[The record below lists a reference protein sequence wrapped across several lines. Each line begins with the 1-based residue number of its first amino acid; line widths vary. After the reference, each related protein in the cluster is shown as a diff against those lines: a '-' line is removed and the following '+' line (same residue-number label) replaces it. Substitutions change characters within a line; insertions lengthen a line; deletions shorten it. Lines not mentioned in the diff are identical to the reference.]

1 MRGFSI
7 SVRTAIILVALF
19 CVGLIGMI
27 WNKEAEQMRADRE
40 ATISQAIYRS
50 SNLALA
56 LENYTIRTIQS
67 ADMLLQLVRWEMEKN
82 KMFNDYQNLF
92 ARSSFDKNLLN
103 SIAVLDKNGNIIS
116 SSFSHHSDTILNFKD
131 REYFQF
137 HTSHPQDQIFISKP
151 LQSRTLGKA
160 VIVLSRRIDNTNGS
174 FRGVVLMQI
183 LPATFTS
190 FYKGAVVQQHDIVS
204 LIAPDGITYARQT
217 GTVSGYGE
225 NISKSPLFKYLA
237 QKPVGHYFAKDAL
250 RGIPTYFSYRKFRQ
264 YPIIATVGTAE
275 DDVLATF
282 YTREKRE
289 IIYSSIITFFIILF
303 SVVVCIGILHRRKN
317 VRALKANE
325 EKYRSIFK
333 NSTEAIILYT
343 PGGEILDLNPSAY
356 QVFKITAGEESTVN
370 FSELLYR
377 ENINDLAAKNI
388 SPTIELNGEHKFYCR
403 DGTSFYGEV
412 ASSSYNNVKD
422 IKVIV
427 SVIRDTTERSRLQKN
442 LINEKKS
449 RQQMITRQ
457 VIQAQ
462 EREREA
468 IGRELH
474 DNVSQIL
481 STVKLYLGIICKNKA
496 MANELLPKSMD
507 LLVSSLHEIRN
518 LSHELSAPTLGAH
531 SLVDSI
537 NVLLENINASGH
549 IQAHFFHETYED
561 KIKME
566 QKLAIYRI
574 IQEQLNNILK
584 HAHATTIFII
594 LKQEDGET
602 KLMIKDNGIG
612 FDQLASRKGIGLNNI
627 EARIKAFSG
636 HVNIV
641 SAPQKG
647 CTLEAF
653 FPLQTLELPVT

>member
-1 MRGFSI
+1 MKGFSI
-7 SVRTAIILVALF
+7 SVRTAIILVVLF
-19 CVGLIGMI
+19 CIGLIGMI
-27 WNKEAEQMRADRE
+27 WNKEAEQMKADRE

-67 ADMLLQLVRWEMEKN
+67 ADMLLQLVRWEFEKN
-82 KMFNDYQNLF
+82 EMFNDYQNLF

-103 SIAVLDKNGNIIS
+103 SVAVLDENGKIVS
-116 SSFSHHSDTILNFKD
+116 SSFTYRADTILNFKD
-131 REYFQF
+131 REYFQY

-151 LQSRTLGKA
+151 LQSGTPGKA
-160 VIVLSRRIDNTNGS
+160 VIVLSRRIDNADGS
-174 FRGVVLMQI
+174 FRGVVFMQI

-225 NISKSPLFKYLA
+225 NISKSPLFKHLA
-237 QKPVGHYFAKDAL
+237 TQRVGSYFAKDAL
-250 RGIPTYFSYRKFRQ
+250 RGIPTYFSYRRFRQ

-275 DDVLATF
+275 NDVLAMF
-282 YTREKRE
+282 YKREQRE
-289 IIYSSIITFFIILF
+289 IIYSSLITFFLILF
-303 SVVVCIGILHRRKN
+303 SVVVCIGILYRRKN
-317 VRALKANE
+317 VRVLKANE

-333 NSTEAIILYT
+333 NSTDAIILYT
-343 PGGEILDLNPSAY
+343 PGGEILDLNPAAY
-356 QVFKITAGEESTVN
+356 QVFKIGQDEERTLN
-370 FSELLYR
+370 FSELLYQ
-377 ENINDLAAKNI
+377 NTINDDVKKNI
-388 SPTIELNGEHKFYCR
+388 SQPIELNGEHKFYCR
-403 DGTSFYGEV
+403 DGSSFCGEV

-427 SVIRDTTERSRLQKN
+427 SVIRDTTERRRLQKN

-481 STVKLYLGIICKNKA
+481 STVKLYLGIICKNRD

-518 LSHELSAPTLGAH
+518 LSHELTAPTLGTN

-537 NVLLENINASGH
+537 NDLLENVNASGD

-561 KIKME
+561 NIKME

-574 IQEQLNNILK
+574 VQEQLNNIFK
-584 HAHATTIFII
+584 HAQATTIFII

-612 FDQLASRKGIGLNNI
+612 FDQQATRKGIGLNNI

-636 HVNIV
+636 NVNIV
-641 SAPQKG
+641 SAPQDG

-653 FPLQTLELPVT
+653 FPLQTMEVSV